1 MLECDVGYEGDGASC
16 DGLQS
21 AKERKGR
28 EGARCDGEARRR
40 VVSVV

>member
-1 MLECDVGYEGDGASC
+1 VGYEGDGASC